1 VGQDSSPA
9 RVLQDPRAADVDVG
23 RRTGVLPHKETN
35 MPPPYRSYVLVSLDQ
50 IARNYRN
57 VRAAVGSG
65 VEVMAV
71 VKADAYGHGALAV
84 SRTLIR
90 EGAKWLA
97 VSSVDEGVALRLA
110 GIPARILVMAGFL
123 PQEQE
128 AIVEYDLTPTA
139 HSLQDIAELDR
150 ISVAFHLKID
160 SGMGRLGTRAEPA
173 EIVAALGGLRHA
185 RMEGL
190 MTHFASAADFTS
202 PQTEQQLARF
212 HACLEALRQAGI
224 GVDCVHTSSTN
235 AIGYARKDAW
245 HNMVRAGHALYGY
258 VSPPRGAGLEQILD
272 VQPAL
277 TWRAKILAI
286 KDIPEGTLVGYGGT
300 FRAPSAMRIAILGAG
315 YADGVFH
322 RLSNRGKAIAAGQI
336 VPIIGTI
343 SMDLTTID
351 VSHAPELKRGD
362 DVTLLGSE
370 GDARL
375 DAQQIAKVAGTISY
389 NILSSISA
397 RVRRVYV

>member
-1 VGQDSSPA
+1 MNATDN
-9 RVLQDPRAADVDVG
+9 
-23 RRTGVLPHKETN
+23 EM
-35 MPPPYRSYVLVSLDQ
+35 MPPPYRSYVLVSLDR

-57 VRAAVGSG
+57 VRAAVGPG

-84 SRTLIR
+84 SRTLIG

-97 VSSVDEGVALRLA
+97 VSSVDEGVTLRAA
-110 GIPARILVMAGFL
+110 GIQARILAMAGFL
-123 PQEQE
+123 PQERE

-139 HSLQDIAELDR
+139 HSLDDIAELDR
-150 ISVAFHLKID
+150 MSDRAGRPLAFHLKID
-160 SGMGRLGTRAEPA
+160 SGMGRLGTRAQPE
-173 EIVAALGGLRHA
+173 EIVAALGGLRYA
-185 RMEGL
+185 RIEGL

-202 PQTEQQLARF
+202 PQTDQQVARF
-212 HACLEALRQAGI
+212 EACLAALREAGI

-235 AIGYARKDAW
+235 AIGYGRRDAW

-258 VSPPRGAGLEQILD
+258 VSPPRGAGPRQILD
-272 VQPAL
+272 VHPAL
-277 TWRAKILAI
+277 TWKAKILAI

-300 FRAPSAMRIAILGAG
+300 YRAPAAMRIAILGAG

-322 RLSNRGKAIAAGQI
+322 RLSNRGKVIAAGQMAPI
-336 VPIIGTI
+336 VGTI
-343 SMDLTTID
+343 SMDVTTID
-351 VSHAPELKRGD
+351 VSHAPELKAGD

-375 DAQQIAKVAGTISY
+375 DAQQIARVAGTISY

>member
-1 VGQDSSPA
+1 MMS
-9 RVLQDPRAADVDVG
+9 
-23 RRTGVLPHKETN
+23 
-35 MPPPYRSYVLVSLDQ
+35 PPYRSYVLVSLDQ
-50 IARNYRN
+50 IAHNYRN
-57 VRAAVGSG
+57 VCAAVGPG
-65 VEVMAV
+65 VDVMAV

-84 SRTLIR
+84 SRAVIR

-97 VSSVDEGVALRLA
+97 VSSVDEGVQLRLA

-123 PQEQE
+123 PQELDS
-128 AIVEYDLTPTA
+128 IIEYDLTPTA
-139 HSLQDIAELDR
+139 HSLDDIAELDR
-150 ISVAFHLKID
+150 MSGRAGFPLRFHLKID

-173 EIVAALGGLRHA
+173 EIVAAVHALRHA
-185 RMEGL
+185 RCEGL

-202 PQTEQQLARF
+202 TQTDEQVVYF
-212 HACLEALRQAGI
+212 HACLAAITAAGI
-224 GVDCVHTSSTN
+224 PLDRVHTSSTN

-258 VSPPRGAGLEQILD
+258 VSPPRGAGPGQILD

-277 TWRAKILAI
+277 TGKAKILAV
-286 KDIPEGTLVGYGGT
+286 KEIPQNARVGYGGT
-300 FRAPSAMRIAILGAG
+300 FRAPNPMRIAILGAG

-322 RLSNRGKAIAAGQI
+322 RLSNRGKVIAAGQLT
-336 VPIIGTI
+336 PILGTI

-351 VSHAPELKRGD
+351 VTYAPHLQPGD
-362 DVTLLGSE
+362 DVTLLGAE

>member
-1 VGQDSSPA
+1 M
-9 RVLQDPRAADVDVG
+9 
-23 RRTGVLPHKETN
+23 

-57 VRAAVGSG
+57 VRAAVGPG

-97 VSSVDEGVALRLA
+97 VSSVDEGVALRA
-110 GIPARILVMAGFL
+110 TGISARILVMAGFL
-123 PQEQE
+123 PQERG
-128 AIVEYDLTPTA
+128 AVVEYDLTPTA
-139 HSLQDIAELDR
+139 HSLDDIAELDR
-150 ISVAFHLKID
+150 MAERAGRAGRPLPFHLKID
-160 SGMGRLGTRAEPA
+160 SGMGRLGTRAQPA
-173 EIVAALGGLRHA
+173 EIVTALRALRHA
-185 RMEGL
+185 RIEGL

-202 PQTEQQLARF
+202 PQTDQQLARF
-212 HACLEALRQAGI
+212 HACLAALREAGI

-235 AIGYARKDAW
+235 AIGYARRDAW

-258 VSPPRGAGLEQILD
+258 VSPPRGAGPGQILD

-277 TWRAKILAI
+277 TWKAKILAV

-300 FRAPSAMRIAILGAG
+300 FRAPAAMRIAILGAG

-322 RLSNRGKAIAAGQI
+322 RLSNRGKVIAAGQI
-336 VPIIGTI
+336 APIVGTI

-351 VSHAPELKRGD
+351 VSRTPELKPGD

-375 DAQQIAKVAGTISY
+375 DAQQIARVAGTISY

>member
-1 VGQDSSPA
+1 MA
-9 RVLQDPRAADVDVG
+9 
-23 RRTGVLPHKETN
+23 
-35 MPPPYRSYVLVSLDQ
+35 PPFRSYVLVSLDQ

-57 VRAAVGSG
+57 VCAAVGTG
-65 VEVMAV
+65 VQVMVV

-84 SRTLIR
+84 SRALVA
-90 EGAKWLA
+90 EGAQWLA
-97 VSSVDEGVALRLA
+97 VSSVDEGIALRAA
-110 GIPARILVMAGFL
+110 GIATRILVMAGFL
-123 PQEQE
+123 PQERE
-128 AIVEYDLTPTA
+128 AIVEHSLTPTA

-150 ISVAFHLKID
+150 MSGGAGRSLAFHLKID
-160 SGMGRLGTRAEPA
+160 TGMGRLGTRAEPH
-173 EIVAALGGLRHA
+173 EIVAALRSLRHA
-185 RMEGL
+185 RIEGL

-202 PQTEQQLARF
+202 AQTGQQVARF
-212 HACLEALRQAGI
+212 EACLAALRDAGI
-224 GVDCVHTSSTN
+224 ALDYLHTSSTN

-245 HNMVRAGHALYGY
+245 YNMVRAGHALYGY
-258 VSPPRGAGLEQILD
+258 VSPPRGAGPRQILD
-272 VQPAL
+272 VRPAL
-277 TWRAKILAI
+277 TWKAKILAV

-300 FRAPSAMRIAILGAG
+300 FRAPSVMRIAILGAG

-322 RLSNRGKAIAAGQI
+322 RLSNRGKVIAAGQI

-351 VSHAPELKRGD
+351 ISHAPHLKPGD
-362 DVTLLGSE
+362 DVTLLGVE

-375 DAQQIAKVAGTISY
+375 DAQQIARVAGTISY